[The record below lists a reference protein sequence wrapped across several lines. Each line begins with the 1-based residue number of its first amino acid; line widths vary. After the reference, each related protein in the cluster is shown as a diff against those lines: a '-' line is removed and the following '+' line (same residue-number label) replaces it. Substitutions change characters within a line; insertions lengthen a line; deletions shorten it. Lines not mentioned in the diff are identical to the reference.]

1 MTWVQTSGDA
11 SLLGT
16 ILALGTIM
24 IVMKFGGTSVGSK
37 ERFEQVFALVSKAKQ
52 EDGPPLVVV
61 SAMSGVTNALI
72 DAANLAVARNL
83 DGAMAQVEMIRQK
96 HIDAVQGLLS
106 AEKAKQLLEELN
118 VHLTELESVLKGV
131 SYLGELSKRSVDA
144 VSSMGELLSSRVLA
158 EYAEHRGLKTKWLD
172 ARKIVITDET
182 FGKANPQW
190 QEIEKR
196 AKETISKAVAEGYT
210 VITQGFIGSTSGGIT
225 TTLGRGGSDYSAS
238 ILGVASGAKCI
249 EIWTDVDGMMTC
261 DPRIVPAAR
270 LITQVTFQEAS
281 ELAYFGAK
289 VLHPLTIKPAVEK
302 NIPVKVLNT
311 MRPDSGGTLIHS
323 GLEESKANVAAQ
335 KALLSESICAIA
347 SKKNITSLF
356 ISSPRML
363 MAHGFLA
370 KVFSV
375 FDRHKTSID
384 LIATSEVSLSL
395 TVDSTEHLEAIK
407 EDLAEWGEV
416 QVMHNTAIIT
426 VVGRQFR
433 ERSGI
438 AGEVFSALKD
448 INILVIS
455 GGASEINLSFLVV
468 NEDADKAVKQLHQHF
483 FGA

>member
-1 MTWVQTSGDA
+1 
-11 SLLGT
+11 
-16 ILALGTIM
+16 
-24 IVMKFGGTSVGSK
+24 
-37 ERFEQVFALVSKAKQ
+37 
-52 EDGPPLVVV
+52 
-61 SAMSGVTNALI
+61 
-72 DAANLAVARNL
+72 
-83 DGAMAQVEMIRQK
+83 
-96 HIDAVQGLLS
+96 
-106 AEKAKQLLEELN
+106 
-118 VHLTELESVLKGV
+118 
-131 SYLGELSKRSVDA
+131 
-144 VSSMGELLSSRVLA
+144 
-158 EYAEHRGLKTKWLD
+158 
-172 ARKIVITDET
+172 
-182 FGKANPQW
+182 
-190 QEIEKR
+190 
-196 AKETISKAVAEGYT
+196 
-210 VITQGFIGSTSGGIT
+210 
-225 TTLGRGGSDYSAS
+225 
-238 ILGVASGAKCI
+238 
-249 EIWTDVDGMMTC
+249 
-261 DPRIVPAAR
+261 
-270 LITQVTFQEAS
+270 
-281 ELAYFGAK
+281 
-289 VLHPLTIKPAVEK
+289 
-302 NIPVKVLNT
+302 

-323 GLEESKANVAAQ
+323 GREEKAKVAAQ